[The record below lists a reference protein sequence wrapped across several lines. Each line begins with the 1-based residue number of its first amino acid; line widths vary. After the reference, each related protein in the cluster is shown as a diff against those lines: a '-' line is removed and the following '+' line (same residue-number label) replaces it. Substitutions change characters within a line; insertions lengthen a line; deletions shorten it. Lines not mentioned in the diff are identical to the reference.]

1 VNNTLTRLLAVV
13 LVIFVIEFGAH
24 FLGSVQT
31 SDADDILSKYGL
43 DLEPSPEEENR
54 GGRIPS
60 FTEFIGGNRELTP
73 EEYNGYRSK
82 YISDFG
88 EKIAI
93 IVVGKKP
100 KKNITDWNER
110 KSNEEQRIANQFDQ
124 MFPAKKVDTFTDKA
138 GNQARAFAGG
148 IVGFGKSLTN
158 VLPGGPGEVGQY
170 LGEVSEGLREGMTPT
185 EKIEAQRSAR
195 IKQAADEVGG
205 LTSIWASVR
214 EIRATWVIEALAVPL
229 ILLELVFF
237 RKIQRWHWPK
247 IPAIQMPSWA
257 LPRRKTIWVEIP
269 KEQAQDHRF
278 YGIKY
283 GLLFL
288 LAYMIL
294 GPMAMWG
301 SVNKELHKAQVS
313 HSDFFAHSDAAP
325 LVIAQMIIILLQS
338 GVVMW
343 AMLTKHPQF
352 RRIATHAFAWYFPS
366 VVVASLLFSK
376 QAIGAVVAT
385 LVLGLV
391 QWVIFSG
398 LWVWYLQ
405 RSQRVR
411 VTFEHTLKTY
421 SPTNTVPTTVPEQE
435 TSIHADAVQTTSEIA
450 STTVTEMATHASHAT
465 DPAAP
470 NADVH
475 SGAIDVKAITS
486 QPSTADDE
494 EKLWSQALA
503 ELDGSDR
510 KQGLWAQCYATH
522 HGQEPAARANYLKA
536 RVAQLRT
543 DNMAKRD
550 QTAV

>member
-1 VNNTLTRLLAVV
+1 MNNTLTRLLAVV

-31 SDADDILSKYGL
+31 SDADDLLAEIGYNLTPKHK
-43 DLEPSPEEENR
+43 E
-54 GGRIPS
+54 IPT
-60 FTEFIGGNRELTP
+60 FTDYVSGSGELTP
-73 EEYNGYRSK
+73 EEFNAARLSYQNEYQPKLVDERAGP
-82 YISDFG
+82 
-88 EKIAI
+88 
-93 IVVGKKP
+93 KP
-100 KKNITDWNER
+100 SRGVTQWKER
-110 KSNEEQRIANQFDQ
+110 RAQIEQDLAASFERQV
-124 MFPAKKVDTFTDKA
+124 PAKKVDGFFDKV

-148 IVGFGKSLTN
+148 VVGFGQSLAKA
-158 VLPGGPGEVGQY
+158 LPGGPGTVGTK
-170 LGEVSEGLREGMTPT
+170 LGEIYESFREGMTPT
-185 EKIEAQRSAR
+185 ENIEAARSQR
-195 IKQAADEVGG
+195 IKDAADEVGG
-205 LTSIWASVR
+205 LTSIWTSVR

-283 GLLFL
+283 GLLVL

-352 RRIATHAFAWYFPS
+352 RRIATHAFAWYYPA
-366 VVVASLLFSK
+366 VVVASLLFSM

-421 SPTNTVPTTVPEQE
+421 SPTNTVPTTVPEQK

-450 STTVTEMATHASHAT
+450 SATATEMATHAT

-475 SGAIDVKAITS
+475 SGAIEVKAITP

-543 DNMAKRD
+543 ER
-550 QTAV
+550 QTAAAQ

>member
-1 VNNTLTRLLAVV
+1 MNNTLTRLLAVV

-31 SDADDILSKYGL
+31 SDADDLLAEFGYNLTPKQK
-43 DLEPSPEEENR
+43 E
-54 GGRIPS
+54 IPT
-60 FTEFIGGNRELTP
+60 FTDYVSGSGELTP
-73 EEYNGYRSK
+73 EEFNAARLSYQNEYLPKLVDERAGP
-82 YISDFG
+82 
-88 EKIAI
+88 
-93 IVVGKKP
+93 KP
-100 KKNITDWNER
+100 SRGVTQWKER
-110 KSNEEQRIANQFDQ
+110 RAQIEQDLAASFERQV
-124 MFPAKKVDTFTDKA
+124 PAKKVDGFFDKV

-148 IVGFGKSLTN
+148 VVGFGQSLAN
-158 VLPGGPGEVGQY
+158 ALPGGPGTVGTK
-170 LGEVSEGLREGMTPT
+170 LGEMYESLREGMTPT
-185 EKIEAQRSAR
+185 ENIEAARSQR
-195 IKQAADEVGG
+195 IKDAADEVGG
-205 LTSIWASVR
+205 LTSIWTSVR

-237 RKIQRWHWPK
+237 RKIQLWHWPK
-247 IPAIQMPSWA
+247 IPAIQMPFWA

-283 GLLFL
+283 GLLVL

-352 RRIATHAFAWYFPS
+352 RRIATHAFAWYFPA
-366 VVVASLLFSK
+366 VVVASLLFSM

-421 SPTNTVPTTVPEQE
+421 SPTNTVPSTVPEQE

-450 STTVTEMATHASHAT
+450 SATATEMATHASHAS

-475 SGAIDVKAITS
+475 SGAIEVKAITP
-486 QPSTADDE
+486 QPSTSDDE
-494 EKLWSQALA
+494 EVLWSQALA

-522 HGQEPAARANYLKA
+522 HGQEPAVRANYLKA
-536 RVAQLRT
+536 RVAQLRIE
-543 DNMAKRD
+543 R
-550 QTAV
+550 QTAAAQ

>member
-1 VNNTLTRLLAVV
+1 MNNTLTRLLAVV

-24 FLGSVQT
+24 LLGSGQT
-31 SDADDILSKYGL
+31 SDADDLLAKYGY
-43 DLEPSPEEENR
+43 DQAPKQK
-54 GGRIPS
+54 RIPT
-60 FTEFIGGNRELTP
+60 FTEYVGGSGEITP
-73 EEYNGYRSK
+73 EEYNAARLSYQNEYLPRLVDERS
-82 YISDFG
+82 G
-88 EKIAI
+88 P
-93 IVVGKKP
+93 KP
-100 KKNITDWNER
+100 SRGVTEWNDRRAKLEEDLAASFERQVPARKTDT
-110 KSNEEQRIANQFDQ
+110 IL
-124 MFPAKKVDTFTDKA
+124 DKA
-138 GNQARAFAGG
+138 ANQARAFAGG
-148 IVGFGKSLTN
+148 VVGFGQSLAN
-158 VLPGGPGEVGQY
+158 VLPGGPGTVGTK
-170 LGEVSEGLREGMTPT
+170 LGEVSDSLREGMTPT
-185 EKIEAQRSAR
+185 ERIEAQRSAR

-214 EIRATWVIEALAVPL
+214 EIRATWIIEALAVPL
-229 ILLELVFF
+229 LLLELVFF

-283 GLLFL
+283 GLLVL

-301 SVNKELHKAQVS
+301 SVNKELHKAQVTL
-313 HSDFFAHSDAAP
+313 SDFFAHSDAAP

-352 RRIATHAFAWYFPS
+352 RRIATHAFAWYLPV

-421 SPTNTVPTTVPEQE
+421 SPTNTVPTTVPEQA

-450 STTVTEMATHASHAT
+450 SATPTEMATHASHAT
-465 DPAAP
+465 DPVAP

-475 SGAIDVKAITS
+475 SGAIEVKAITP
-486 QPSTADDE
+486 QPSISDDE
-494 EKLWSQALA
+494 EVLWSQALA

-510 KQGLWAQCYATH
+510 KQGLWAHCYATH

-543 DNMAKRD
+543 ER
-550 QTAV
+550 QTAAAQ

>member
-31 SDADDILSKYGL
+31 SDADDILSKYGY
-43 DLEPSPEEENR
+43 DQAPKQKGIQTFTDYV
-54 GGRIPS
+54 GGS
-60 FTEFIGGNRELTP
+60 GELTP
-73 EEYNGYRSK
+73 QEFNSARSSYLNENLSK
-82 YISDFG
+82 LVDERAG
-88 EKIAI
+88 PE
-93 IVVGKKP
+93 P
-100 KKNITDWNER
+100 KHGVTEWNER
-110 KSNEEQRIANQFDQ
+110 RSQIEQAIQQDFERQV
-124 MFPAKKVDTFTDKA
+124 PARKVDAIWDKA

-148 IVGFGKSLTN
+148 VVGFGQSLAN
-158 VLPGGPGEVGQY
+158 VLPGGPGEVGAR
-170 LGEVSEGLREGMTPT
+170 LGKVSDALREGMTDT

-195 IKQAADEVGG
+195 RKQAAAEVGG
-205 LTSIWASVR
+205 LTSIWANVT
-214 EIRATWVIEALAVPL
+214 EIRATWVIESLAVPL

-247 IPAIQMPSWA
+247 IPAIQMPFWA

-283 GLLFL
+283 GLLVL
-288 LAYMIL
+288 LAYVIL

-301 SVNKELHKAQVS
+301 SVNKELYEAQVS
-313 HSDFFAHSDAAP
+313 HSDFFANNDAAP
-325 LVIAQMIIILLQS
+325 LVIAQMMIILLQS

-343 AMLTKHPQF
+343 AMFSKHPQF
-352 RRIATHAFAWYFPS
+352 RHIATHAFGWYFPA
-366 VVVASLLFSK
+366 VVVASLLFST
-376 QAIGAVVAT
+376 QAIGAVVAK
-385 LVLGLV
+385 LVLGLF
-391 QWVIFSG
+391 QWVIVSG

-421 SPTNTVPTTVPEQE
+421 CPTNTVPTSVPEQE
-435 TSIHADAVQTTSEIA
+435 TSIHADAEQTTSEIA
-450 STTVTEMATHASHAT
+450 STTDTEMATHSSHAS
-465 DPAAP
+465 DPAQPAVP

-475 SGAIDVKAITS
+475 SGAIEVKAITP
-486 QPSTADDE
+486 QPSALEDE
-494 EKLWSQALA
+494 EVLWSQALA

-543 DNMAKRD
+543 ERE
-550 QTAV
+550 TAAAR